1 MSSKTNWME
10 NLCLD
15 AFIRD
20 DAAALATIAA
30 MELELALFKSAL
42 SETTGLASGANEVT
56 GSGYTRISN
65 ASLVSAFSSAAAS
78 GSVSN
83 VGALS
88 WGPFSSAPGT
98 IYAVGFVDGTSGQV
112 AYYYNLA
119 SPVTPSTGSILR
131 YAAGQLTLV
140 ES

>member
-1 MSSKTNWME
+1 MSSKTNWFE
-10 NLCLD
+10 NLNLD

-20 DAAALATIAA
+20 DATALSVIAA

-42 SETTGLASGANEVT
+42 SETTTLAASANEVT
-56 GSGYTRISN
+56 GSGYARITN
-65 ASLVSAFSSAAAS
+65 AALVAAFSSAAAS

-98 IYAVGFVDGTSGQV
+98 IYAVGFVDGTSGNV
-112 AYYYNLA
+112 AYYFNLS

-131 YAAGQLTLV
+131 YAAGQLTIT